1 MAGKRR
7 KKYAGKDKFRLKS
20 FLKYDMLNLFDCR
33 RCKNDSVKNCAYHSV
48 YPGIDCGVGIVLIQ
62 DGETGGLAGSIS
74 GGGETF
80 WTKNKN
86 RSAEGKIEKATK
98 YLVIAFLVLALLL
111 NLPVFG

>member
-1 MAGKRR
+1 MTV
-7 KKYAGKDKFRLKS
+7 LKIVLTIM
-20 FLKYDMLNLFDCR
+20 FILV
-33 RCKNDSVKNCAYHSV
+33 SVAV
-48 YPGIDCGVGIVLIQ
+48 VGIVLIQ
-62 DGETGGLAGSIS
+62 DGENGGLAGSIS

>member
-1 MAGKRR
+1 MTA
-7 KKYAGKDKFRLKS
+7 LKIVLTIAFILVS
-20 FLKYDMLNLFDCR
+20 IA
-33 RCKNDSVKNCAYHSV
+33 V
-48 YPGIDCGVGIVLIQ
+48 VGIVLIQ